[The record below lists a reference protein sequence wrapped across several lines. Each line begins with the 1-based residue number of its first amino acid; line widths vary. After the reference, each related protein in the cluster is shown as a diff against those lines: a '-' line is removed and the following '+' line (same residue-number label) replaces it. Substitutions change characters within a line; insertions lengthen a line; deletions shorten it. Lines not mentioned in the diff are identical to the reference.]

1 MANSSIDLTQ
11 LKSRPLKSGDRELN
25 DEELASVALDKI
37 GDYQLRTGSP
47 APVDPKFVEWL
58 REGASYVK
66 EGKGS
71 FVDYKKA
78 TVLKTLDYDM
88 VLSNTRKA
96 NEKLEKSG
104 AFDSKVM
111 HIEKGEH

>member
-11 LKSRPLKSGDRELN
+11 LKSRPLKSGGKELN

-37 GDYQLRTGSP
+37 GDYQLKTGSP

-71 FVDYKKA
+71 FSDYKKA

-96 NEKLEKSG
+96 NEKLEKAG